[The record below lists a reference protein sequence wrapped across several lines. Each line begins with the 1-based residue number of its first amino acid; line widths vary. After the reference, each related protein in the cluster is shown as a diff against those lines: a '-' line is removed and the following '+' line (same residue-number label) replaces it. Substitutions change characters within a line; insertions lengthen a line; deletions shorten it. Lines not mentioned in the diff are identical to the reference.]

1 MSATRSQETL
11 DNIPHEPVVDDRRG
25 FRAHGTARMI
35 GGSLIGALC
44 AYLFVVVGGRR
55 LGTVG
60 FAPIALLWTVFFIVA
75 TVVLVPLEQFVT
87 REVGRGRRVLAADR
101 RVLVTVIGATAAAM
115 AIFTTVTSGV
125 LFDGNLI
132 FTVQAALVI
141 AGYGVM
147 QVGKGILAGHRQ
159 FATYGLVLTLEG
171 LIRLGAA
178 FLFLAI
184 SPTAASLGW
193 AMVATPLCI
202 LVVRPWRHDR
212 ITGHDVVPTPAV
224 GFLGSYFAGSAAS
237 QLMLAGAPL
246 GVVALGGDVALRS
259 VIFTTFTLFRA
270 PLTLIYSLQ
279 GRVLSFLVR
288 SNGSGA
294 DIHRMVRRIATFGI
308 TLAAVAGLVGWSAGP
323 LVVEILFG
331 TDFRPEPLVAALV
344 AAGVVMASA
353 TQLMGQALVAAG
365 STGQLASAW
374 VGGLAIGLATMLVS
388 GGTPGFRVC
397 LGFVVGEVAAFGLAL
412 TRTIRHS

>member
-1 MSATRSQETL
+1 
-11 DNIPHEPVVDDRRG
+11 
-25 FRAHGTARMI
+25 
-35 GGSLIGALC
+35 
-44 AYLFVVVGGRR
+44 
-55 LGTVG
+55 
-60 FAPIALLWTVFFIVA
+60 
-75 TVVLVPLEQFVT
+75 
-87 REVGRGRRVLAADR
+87 
-101 RVLVTVIGATAAAM
+101 
-115 AIFTTVTSGV
+115 
-125 LFDGNLI
+125 
-132 FTVQAALVI
+132 
-141 AGYGVM
+141 
-147 QVGKGILAGHRQ
+147 
-159 FATYGLVLTLEG
+159 
-171 LIRLGAA
+171 
-178 FLFLAI
+178 
-184 SPTAASLGW
+184 
-193 AMVATPLCI
+193 
-202 LVVRPWRHDR
+202 
-212 ITGHDVVPTPAV
+212 
-224 GFLGSYFAGSAAS
+224 
-237 QLMLAGAPL
+237 
-246 GVVALGGDVALRS
+246 

-294 DIHRMVRRIATFGI
+294 DIHRMVRRIATFGT

-397 LGFVVGEVAAFGLAL
+397 LGFVVGEVAAFGFAL